1 MASPN
6 LLPSGFFVI
15 TTGKE
20 KGNVVGYS
28 LIGGGFGHGVGM
40 SQNGAKEMAKSGYSA
55 QEILLF
61 FYDGCRLE
69 NIYGTEGESD
79 S

>member
-1 MASPN
+1 M
-6 LLPSGFFVI
+6 
-15 TTGKE
+15 
-20 KGNVVGYS
+20 VGYS